1 MSAVLQSLLSRN
13 ATRRGGTVLEVP
25 VRASANAGKG
35 SAGQSFVKGQ
45 FEELDWG
52 ANLNVEH
59 DLGTDLWLMA
69 RDERRFD
76 LRELVGAQVK
86 TGASYFGS
94 PEYNDAGE
102 FAGWWYAERE
112 DSHFDYWCDH
122 SIPHLLVLHDLET
135 HTSYWVH
142 VTREKMKSTGKGRKI
157 LVPATSIV
165 DRAHF
170 DELVRVATS
179 RRPVWQWEGSAWD
192 GASTVPQ
199 AALLRY
205 ALVTPRLVAPHPNKG
220 RKELDAHE
228 AIAMLIQMRLSE
240 IRRFG
245 EDEGV
250 DIDAARASESWEW
263 RLFAA
268 LYDWVIE
275 GKREALG
282 RAVADADSAE
292 RKVAASVC
300 LALALLEDGKPGDAA
315 QQLQR
320 ELDADE
326 AAPTDCAWVLAH
338 LSQCLQ
344 ELGDLAGAR
353 QAALDVQARHRTGS
367 SDPTASAFAASA
379 ANAVFTLGNWDE
391 PTLAGAIRSGDTVP
405 SWWRSQTMA
414 SALAHHFD
422 ESFKTWVGDSSTT
435 FASGDQAWLKLRST
449 MLLAG
454 YAADRPGWRNAGS
467 RLARRQLMTTS
478 DTDAMVAALDLLRF
492 SGEDK
497 LIRLAV
503 ARLLRL
509 GPAEAL
515 KRIGSQLDLDRSTR
529 ASLPA
534 DIEFVRSAADVLTT
548 ADCSRFLDW
557 ALATLADPSD
567 LVGRLSPTFLV
578 DHTILGMLRT
588 LVNTVGC
595 DRRRRVVEH
604 LLALPALNDQLVA
617 QGYGRVLAAIPK
629 DEWSPGDL
637 DRLRE
642 RPDEDNWEFTDDVAT
657 LLAGTDPSYRA
668 TLTTR
673 IAGGDLSALHSYG
686 NVTELES
693 GTAAEAIESL
703 GRAVRG
709 QVEDARRGAF
719 SLGGYDSLDAL
730 VLLNAWHPDVSDWD
744 AVEEILSFPGAH
756 PDHVGGG
763 IRRLGVLAEHIP
775 SIVRDRFRPH
785 LERLARSAPPDPARL
800 FRPSVDTRS
809 ESAIALALLYPDGI
823 SDADLLALFRGDAPL
838 RVAAV
843 EIVAARGRTSDLSL
857 LAVLTNDA
865 DVDVRAAAVEGL
877 ASWAVRGIAP
887 TGTLDLLRKVLAEAG
902 PHFAVRIS
910 GALLREGA
918 EEAAVSLLAGLL
930 TDHPSAI
937 VRRRVARSK
946 AKSSS
951 SSAEAVDFECSPS
964 DVDDAA
970 SDDSPGKDQDDAD
983 ESAEG

>member
-1 MSAVLQSLLSRN
+1 M
-13 ATRRGGTVLEVP
+13 
-25 VRASANAGKG
+25 RASANAGKG

-86 TGASYFGS
+86 TGASYFDS
-94 PEYNDAGE
+94 PEYNDADE
-102 FAGWWYAERE
+102 VAGWWYAERD

-142 VTREKMKSTGKGRKI
+142 VTRERLKSTGKGRKI

-170 DELVRVATS
+170 DDLVRVATS

-205 ALVTPRLVAPHPNKG
+205 SLVTPRLVAPHPNKG

-228 AIAMLIQMRLSE
+228 AIAMLVQMRLSE
-240 IRRFG
+240 IQRFG
-245 EDEGV
+245 GDKGV
-250 DIDAARASESWEW
+250 DIDAARASDSWEW

-275 GKREALG
+275 GKREGLIG
-282 RAVADADSAE
+282 AVADADSAD
-292 RKVAASVC
+292 RRVAASVC
-300 LALALLEDGKPGDAA
+300 LALALLEDGNPGDAA
-315 QQLQR
+315 QELKR

-326 AAPTDCAWVLAH
+326 ADPTDCAWILAQ
-338 LSQCLQ
+338 LAQCLQ

-353 QAALDVQARHRTGS
+353 QTALDVQARHRTGS

-379 ANAVFTLGNWDE
+379 ANIVFTLGNWDE
-391 PTLAGAIRSGDTVP
+391 PTLAGAIRSRDTVP

-414 SALAHHFD
+414 SGLAYHFD

-435 FASGDQAWLKLRST
+435 FGSGDQAWLKLRST
-449 MLLAG
+449 MVLAG
-454 YAADRPGWRNAGS
+454 FAADRPGWKNAGS

-478 DTDAMVAALDLLRF
+478 ETDAVVAALDLFRL

-509 GPAEAL
+509 GPTEAL
-515 KRIGSQLDLDRSTR
+515 ERVGSQLDFEASTR
-529 ASLPA
+529 SSLNA
-534 DIEFVRSAADVLTT
+534 DIEFVRSAADVLVTP
-548 ADCSRFLDW
+548 DCARFLDW
-557 ALATLADPSD
+557 ALSTLDDPSALID
-567 LVGRLSPTFLV
+567 RLSPTFLIN
-578 DHTILGMLRT
+578 HAILGMLRS
-588 LVNTVGC
+588 LVNTVDRDG
-595 DRRRRVVEH
+595 RRRIVEH

-617 QGYGRVLAAIPK
+617 QGYGRVLAAIPE
-629 DEWSPGDL
+629 DEWLAGDL

-657 LLAGTDPSYRA
+657 LLARADPAFRA
-668 TLTTR
+668 TLTSR
-673 IAGGDLSALHSYG
+673 IADGDLSALHSYG

-693 GTAAEAIESL
+693 GTAARAIDSL
-703 GRAVRG
+703 GRAVRRR
-709 QVEDARRGAF
+709 VEDARRGAF
-719 SLGGYDSLDAL
+719 SMGGYDSLDAL
-730 VLLNAWHPDVSDWD
+730 VLLNAWYPDVSDWD
-744 AVEEILSFPGAH
+744 AVEEIMSFPGAH

-763 IRRLGVLAEHIP
+763 VRRLGVLAEHIP
-775 SIVRDRFRPH
+775 GTVRDRLRPH
-785 LERLARSAPPDPARL
+785 LERLAHSAPADPATI
-800 FRPSVDTRS
+800 FRPNVDTRS
-809 ESAIALALLYPDGI
+809 ESAIALALLFPDGI
-823 SDADLLALFRGDAPL
+823 SDADLLALLRGDAPL
-838 RVAAV
+838 RLAAV
-843 EIVAARGRTSDLSL
+843 EIVTARGSESDLSL

-865 DVDVRAAAVEGL
+865 DVDVRAGAVEGL
-877 ASWAVRGIAP
+877 ASWVVRGLAP
-887 TGTLDLLRKVLAEAG
+887 AGASDLLRKVLAETG
-902 PHFAVRIS
+902 PQFAVRVS
-910 GALLREGA
+910 GALLREGVD
-918 EEAAVSLLAGLL
+918 EAAASVLAGLL
-930 TDHPSAI
+930 SDHPSAT
-937 VRRRVARSK
+937 VRQRVARST
-946 AKSSS
+946 AKWS
-951 SSAEAVDFECSPS
+951 SSAQAE
-964 DVDDAA
+964 DVERSRCEVNEVTDHDN
-970 SDDSPGKDQDDAD
+970 PNEDQDHDAD
-983 ESAEG
+983 TSADV